1 MKTIVHLKKSVTLA
15 KISKLVVGPKINQS
29 TLKLN

>member
-15 KISKLVVGPKINQS
+15 KISKLVGGTKIN
-29 TLKLN
+29 LNLLNF